1 MDEALSALKE
11 IGLTDYEAKAYITLS
26 KLRRA
31 KASEIKEES
40 GVPYSKIYETA
51 ERLEDKGLIETVQES
66 PRSYRIL
73 DPEESIDNYVEGKI
87 NRLRECKEEAL
98 KNVTRFYS
106 SSNITAIVL
115 AAGPVKDEDKLLM
128 KLGNKTVIEHV
139 IDVLRSSK
147 IDRIILVLGYK
158 PERIKSKL
166 SDVISEIDVVEID
179 DYERGFTYSFKKGLK
194 EVKDSSAVLLALGDQ
209 PFLDTKFLNGMV
221 EKSRSEEGKII
232 SPEYEG
238 SLGHP
243 VIFSNEVFEDILSL
257 KENETIKKVLD
268 DHQKDLITVKG
279 GNWTLLDVDSFS
291 K

>member
-87 NRLRECKEEAL
+87 SRLRDCKEEAL
-98 KNVTRFYS
+98 KNVGRFYS
-106 SSNITAIVL
+106 SSNISAIVL

-128 KLGNKTVIEHV
+128 KLGSKTVIEHV

-147 IDRIILVLGYK
+147 IDRIVLVLGYN
-158 PERIKSKL
+158 PDRIKNKL
-166 SDVISEIDVVEID
+166 SDVISEISVVEID
-179 DYERGFTYSFKKGLK
+179 DYERGFTYSFKEGLK
-194 EVKDSSAVLLALGDQ
+194 EVKGSGAVLLALGDQ

-221 EKSRSEEGKII
+221 EKSRSEDVKII

-243 VIFSNEVFEDILSL
+243 VIFSEEVFDDILSL
-257 KENETIKKVLD
+257 KEDETIKKVLD
-268 DHQKDLITVKG
+268 DHQEDLITVKG